1 MTVVIIGLII
11 FFIAGASSVLAI
23 GLRNMPQPTITIPA
37 PRLARV
43 ERPRLIQPV
52 KRDATFAQERTELI
66 KILLDAGKSPR
77 FIARQLSGSARYN
90 RDRVRLIQDM
100 AKTV

>member
-1 MTVVIIGLII
+1 MTFVIIGLIL

-23 GLRNMPQPTITIPA
+23 GLRNMPQPTISMPA
-37 PRLARV
+37 PRLARI
-43 ERPRLIQPV
+43 ERPKLVQPI

-77 FIARQLSGSARYN
+77 FIARQLTGSTRYN
-90 RDRVRLIQDM
+90 RERVRLIQDM
-100 AKTV
+100 TKTV